1 MKQVVSVV
9 NLKGGVG
16 KTTSAVNLAA
26 CWAEQGKKVLL
37 VDLDPQGSASI
48 CVGVMSRGRRLLDA
62 MQKIITLPVVPTD
75 VMGLDLVPSGP
86 ELAAARQI
94 FIDGPGDEIFAS
106 CLRQTTGDWDCVVID
121 CPPSLDVLTMSSL
134 LASQHVIVPVEA
146 SFLGLNGVRQMVPAV
161 ESAKSRNPG
170 LDIRAIIPCRA
181 QPRRRIHWEI
191 MDRLNEMFPGKV
203 SPIIHENVSLAE
215 APGRGKPV
223 IITARISRG
232 SDDYRLVSLWLAE
245 HVGLEEKVVM
255 EFSHDELSQSM
266 EEISSL

>member
-26 CWAEQGKKVLL
+26 CWSEQGKKVLL

-48 CVGVMSRGRRLLDA
+48 SVGVMSNGTELFDA
-62 MQKIITLPVVPTD
+62 MQKIVSLPVVHTN
-75 VMGLDLVPSGP
+75 VQGMDLVPSGP
-86 ELAAARQI
+86 ELAMARQI

-106 CLRQTTGDWDCVVID
+106 CLRQTAGDWDCVIID

-134 LASQHVIVPVEA
+134 FASQHVIVPVEA
-146 SFLGLNGVRQMVPAV
+146 SFLGLNGLKQMSSTI
-161 ESAKSRNPG
+161 ESVKSRNSQ
-170 LDIRAIIPCRA
+170 LEMKAVIPCRA
-181 QPRRRIHWEI
+181 HPRRRIHWEI
-191 MDRLNEMFPGKV
+191 MGRLEDMFPGKI

-223 IITARISRG
+223 IFSARVSRG
-232 SDDYRLVSLWLAE
+232 ADDYRLVSMWLSGLI
-245 HVGLEEKVVM
+245 GLEEK
-255 EFSHDELSQSM
+255 EEIGFSHNRFLKPLENA
-266 EEISSL
+266 SSI